1 MKPDDEA
8 APADDKDIIDAEV
21 IAEHVI
27 PPQGGSKDSPKGEPV
42 KKTGGGFMAKAGWF
56 LAFGVSAFA
65 AGVYFAP
72 EFDPGLVYLGLKEEA
87 QVVAPAADTRGTDLA
102 QIRHSV
108 QALESTLARHREILA
123 QHEEA
128 LKTAA
133 EAREQLASDIGVMAN
148 TGASDRGTAAD
159 PLEIAKLQADISRL
173 TDDIARLSALG
184 NAEDPEVSRLTG
196 ALAIARA
203 ESSQLK
209 SRLEAIETS
218 LKAMEAGALE
228 ASPRGR
234 LVLALGRIKDRALV
248 GLPFGP
254 ELAALRPDFAA
265 LPSLDQ
271 QMIGADLATLT
282 EHGAGI
288 VPYETLVRDFDA
300 MASAALKAADSAEG
314 NFLNKLFTVRRT
326 DAGATGLDAQLL
338 KAERALAARD
348 IAGAVAALESLEGP
362 ALEASAIWR
371 MQAKAHV
378 ATAAAF
384 DRLVTGVANAGETHE
399 GQPS

>member
-1 MKPDDEA
+1 VASDDKQTPTPDVEA
-8 APADDKDIIDAEV
+8 VPADEKDFIDAEV
-21 IAEHVI
+21 IAEH
-27 PPQGGSKDSPKGEPV
+27 PARDSKPARQGAS
-42 KKTGGGFMAKAGWF
+42 FMAKAGWF

-72 EFDPGLVYLGLKEEA
+72 KFDPGLVYLGLKDEA
-87 QVVAPAADTRGTDLA
+87 PAVVAAAGGDRTDVA
-102 QIRHSV
+102 QIMHSV
-108 QALESTLARHREILA
+108 QSLEDALKRQQEMLA

-128 LKTAA
+128 LKSAMS
-133 EAREQLASDIGVMAN
+133 ERQKLASDMGVIADAGSR
-148 TGASDRGTAAD
+148 TSGTVTDAA
-159 PLEIAKLQADISRL
+159 EIAKLQGDITRL
-173 TDDIARLSALG
+173 TEDIARLSALG

-209 SRLEAIETS
+209 SRLDTLEQS
-218 LKAMEAGALE
+218 MKAVESGALE

-248 GLPFGP
+248 GLPFGS

-265 LPSLDQ
+265 LPALDQ

-288 VPYETLVRDFDA
+288 MPYETLVRDFDA
-300 MASAALKAADSAEG
+300 MASAALQATDKAEG

-362 ALEASAIWR
+362 ALEATATWR
-371 MQAKAHV
+371 TQAKAHV
-378 ATAAAF
+378 ATARAF
-384 DRLVTGVANAGETHE
+384 DRLVTGVANAGEARE

>member
-1 MKPDDEA
+1 MKPDDEP
-8 APADDKDIIDAEV
+8 APADEKDIIDAEV
-21 IAEHVI
+21 IAEH
-27 PPQGGSKDSPKGEPV
+27 PV
-42 KKTGGGFMAKAGWF
+42 REKAAAKTGMGFMAKAGWF
-56 LAFGVSAFA
+56 LAFGVSTFA
-65 AGVYFAP
+65 AGVYLAP
-72 EFDPGLVYLGLKEEA
+72 RFDPGLVYLGLKEEA
-87 QVVAPAADTRGTDLA
+87 RVVAPVAENAGADVA
-102 QIRHSV
+102 QVLHSV
-108 QALESTLARHREILA
+108 QTLEEALRRQQEILA
-123 QHEEA
+123 LHEDA

-133 EAREQLASDIGVMAN
+133 SDRQKLASDMAVIA
-148 TGASDRGTAAD
+148 TEGLRTSGTVAGAA
-159 PLEIAKLQADISRL
+159 EIAKLQADITRL
-173 TDDIARLSALG
+173 TDDIARLSVVS
-184 NAEDPEVSRLTG
+184 NADDPEVSRLTG

-209 SRLEAIETS
+209 SRLEALEQS
-218 LKAMEAGALE
+218 MKAVESGALE

-234 LVLALGRIKDRALV
+234 LVLSLGRIKDRALV

-288 VPYETLVRDFDA
+288 VPYEVLVRDFDA

-362 ALEASAIWR
+362 ALEASATWR

-378 ATAAAF
+378 AVANAF
-384 DRLVTGVANAGETHE
+384 DRLVSGVANAGEARE